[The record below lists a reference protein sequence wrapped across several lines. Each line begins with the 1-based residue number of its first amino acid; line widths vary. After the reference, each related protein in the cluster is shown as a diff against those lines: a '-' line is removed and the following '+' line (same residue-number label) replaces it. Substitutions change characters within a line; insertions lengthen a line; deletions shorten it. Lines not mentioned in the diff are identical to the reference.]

1 VPQDVDLLIDGAT
14 LVTVDDDRP
23 GSLAGAAQA
32 AVAVVPNGALAV
44 AGGRIAALGPA
55 EAVRR
60 ATRPREALEADGRVV
75 LPGLVDPHTH
85 PLWAGSRAG
94 EFELRAAG
102 ASYLEISASGGGIA
116 STVRATRH
124 ASDEE
129 LLRLLVERLDRFL
142 SFGTTTLEAK
152 SGYGLSG
159 EQEERQMRLLAEARA
174 RHPLRLVLTFLGAH
188 AVPDEFRGRS
198 DQYVDLVVEQ
208 MLPTVARQWPD
219 AFCDVFCDEG
229 AFTPGQ
235 TERVLLR
242 ARELGLCVK
251 AHSDEFANLGC
262 TELAAELG
270 AISID
275 HLAATRPDQM
285 DAMARAGSVAV
296 LLPGTTFGLGEAH
309 FADARQMVARG
320 VPVALGTDYNPGTCP
335 CENLL
340 FMVALAT
347 RYMHLTPAEAVVA
360 VTRNAAAAVGRDAR
374 AGRLAVGRPADLVL
388 LESDDYRDVAYR
400 FGSTPVCGVMIEGV
414 WLRGP
419 TGCATAAA

>member
-159 EQEERQMRLLAEARA
+159 EQE
-174 RHPLRLVLTFLGAH
+174 
-188 AVPDEFRGRS
+188 
-198 DQYVDLVVEQ
+198 
-208 MLPTVARQWPD
+208 
-219 AFCDVFCDEG
+219 
-229 AFTPGQ
+229 
-235 TERVLLR
+235 
-242 ARELGLCVK
+242 
-251 AHSDEFANLGC
+251 
-262 TELAAELG
+262 
-270 AISID
+270 
-275 HLAATRPDQM
+275 
-285 DAMARAGSVAV
+285 
-296 LLPGTTFGLGEAH
+296 
-309 FADARQMVARG
+309 
-320 VPVALGTDYNPGTCP
+320 
-335 CENLL
+335 
-340 FMVALAT
+340 
-347 RYMHLTPAEAVVA
+347 
-360 VTRNAAAAVGRDAR
+360 
-374 AGRLAVGRPADLVL
+374 
-388 LESDDYRDVAYR
+388 
-400 FGSTPVCGVMIEGV
+400 
-414 WLRGP
+414 
-419 TGCATAAA
+419 